1 MSFDHCLYPV
11 VPDLQQAAQ
20 RAWAIKRLHDERA
33 MDRLAALQSFDT
45 LCALN
50 PNPRLRRLCETI
62 TYRLFPEVARPQR
75 APSEAR
81 TGGSAL

>member
-1 MSFDHCLYPV
+1 MSFDHCLYPA
-11 VPDLQQAAQ
+11 VPSLQQAAQ

-45 LCALN
+45 LCTLN

-62 TYRLFPEVARPQR
+62 TYRMFPEVARPQPDVP
-75 APSEAR
+75 ADVEAYAR
-81 TGGSAL
+81 